1 MLRQVRQSLCL
12 GVAHT
17 HRVVEPSRYLIILT
31 PKIEALIARL
41 LRLPDL
47 ADLVSALDEFD
58 TVMAVDRA

>member
-1 MLRQVRQSLCL
+1 
-12 GVAHT
+12 VAHT
-17 HRVVEPSRYLIILT
+17 YRVVEPSRYLIILT